1 VTNVSA
7 FLNQLETAL
16 AEDETNDG
24 IQTGFVD
31 EAPDGGNST
40 YVFLNRQNFDYGHLL
55 DDNGNPI
62 RTPGRYIAGR
72 VEEIEHFTR
81 ESEQYS
87 DSSKLRLRVEA
98 DTETIMIETGF
109 FSNTG
114 KSLLSDLVAVQNP
127 GSVLTIE
134 PSLPDE
140 RRDGGSQNVLFTD
153 LYEGSDLVISKR
165 WPDSDQDVIDLF
177 HEVREDVFGLPAQEE
192 DQPHLPSGGGG
203 RQQAPQQQPQ
213 QRRQGGG
220 GAPPRQNGG
229 GQQNGQRQQRQPQQ
243 NGQPQQGGR
252 QPAAGNGQPQ
262 QAPQQGGGQQP
273 NAAPPSRNDTAQTP
287 STPPPTTI

>member
-1 VTNVSA
+1 MLQDYPNVSA
-7 FLNQLETAL
+7 LLNQLETAL
-16 AEDETNDG
+16 AEDETNGG

-40 YVFLNRQNFDYGHLL
+40 YVFLNRTEFDYGFIL
-55 DDNGNPI
+55 DEDGNPI

-87 DSSKLRLRVEA
+87 DSYKLRLRVEA
-98 DTETIMIETGF
+98 DGETIMIETGF

-114 KSLLSDLVAVQNP
+114 KSLLSDLVGVQNP
-127 GSVLTIE
+127 NSVLTIE

-165 WPDSDQDVIDLF
+165 WPNNDEDVIDLF
-177 HEVREDVFGLPAQEE
+177 HEVREVFGLPPQEE
-192 DQPHLPSGGGG
+192 DQPRLPNSGGG
-203 RQQAPQQQPQ
+203 RQQAPQQGAPRQ
-213 QRRQGGG
+213 QRRQGG
-220 GAPPRQNGG
+220 Q
-229 GQQNGQRQQRQPQQ
+229 QQNGRQQRQPQQ
-243 NGQPQQGGR
+243 
-252 QPAAGNGQPQ
+252 
-262 QAPQQGGGQQP
+262 GGQQP
-273 NAAPPSRNDTAQTP
+273 SQAPPSRHGVVRYDTVQKP
-287 STPPPTTI
+287 STPPRTA